1 MNTEQFG
8 KVDRLK
14 CRFLRCTREAPFV
27 VRPGPRVQ
35 RPRRQALR
43 MQQIVWLLAVS
54 VLLLPTAC
62 RRSDPA
68 SNRKGGRP
76 PAMVTVATAVARD
89 VPVYLEEIGKTVA
102 TEVVSIIPQV
112 GGKVMAAHVQDGD
125 EVKKGQLLFEIDPR
139 PCEAALAA
147 AKATLAQN
155 KADLDLAQIQFK
167 RMRDLALRESASQ
180 LEFDQERVAQA
191 VAEAK
196 VAAAEAAV
204 QTAELNLQYTRIT
217 SPIDG
222 KAGVRMVDAGNVV
235 KENDAP
241 MQVIRRLDPI
251 YVEFTVTE
259 NDLGTVRKYMSYNG
273 LEWKGGAESGLRVEV
288 DVPGNSMKVLTA
300 LGANRPTTAP
310 ATASGEAAP
319 RVGRLTFLDNSV
331 QGASGTIRLR
341 ATVGNA
347 DHYFW
352 PGQFVNVRLVLTTK
366 KDAVLVPVTAQQ
378 IGQQGPFVYVV
389 KPDATAELR
398 LITPGQRQGDLLVV
412 ESGVRT
418 GDKVVVAGQMT
429 VMPNA
434 KVQVTN
440 AGPDGGPPSMTSPVA
455 VKALS
460 D

>member
-1 MNTEQFG
+1 
-8 KVDRLK
+8 
-14 CRFLRCTREAPFV
+14 
-27 VRPGPRVQ
+27 
-35 RPRRQALR
+35 
-43 MQQIVWLLAVS
+43 
-54 VLLLPTAC
+54 
-62 RRSDPA
+62 
-68 SNRKGGRP
+68 
-76 PAMVTVATAVARD
+76 MVTVATAVARD

-112 GGKVMAAHVQDGD
+112 GGKIIAAHVQDGD

-155 KADLDLAQIQFK
+155 RADLDLAQIQFK
-167 RMRDLALRESASQ
+167 RMRELALRDSASA

-204 QTAELNLQYTRIT
+204 QTAELNLQYTSIT

-222 KAGVRMVDAGNVV
+222 KAGVRLVDAGNVV
-235 KENDAP
+235 KENDVP

-259 NDLGTVRKYMSYNG
+259 NDIGTVRKYISTHG
-273 LEWKGGAESGLRVEV
+273 LEWKGTAEGGLRVEV
-288 DVPGNSMKVLTA
+288 DVPGNSIQVLTA
-300 LGANRPTTAP
+300 LGVNTPTTAP
-310 ATASGEAAP
+310 AVAGAGP

-331 QGASGTIRLR
+331 QGTTGTVRLR
-341 ATVGNA
+341 ATVDNV

-378 IGQQGPFVYVV
+378 IGQQGPYVYVV
-389 KPDATAELR
+389 RPDGTAELR
-398 LITPGQRQGDLLVV
+398 PITPGQRQGDLLVV
-412 ESGVRT
+412 ESGVQN
-418 GDKVVVAGQMT
+418 GDQVVVAGQMA
-429 VMPNA
+429 VMPNS

-440 AGPDGGPPSMTSPVA
+440 AGSDAGPLGMKSPVA
-455 VKALS
+455 VQTS
-460 D
+460 GN